1 MGKHVPS
8 GNLFPTV
15 RTRRPTEQREYLSTE
30 RVCSTYRSI
39 DRPTVRYD
47 ACTVLLPMWSFLMD
61 TKLVCSSMNEITR
74 TTDAGITL
82 PPTIDRAAMP
92 TIYYDLTT
100 TVPIRLQSHR
110 PDNDSADMPAI
121 YQSIDRPS
129 STLDPLS
136 SPDACTVLL
145 PEQTAVSP
153 AAVDPLLLFLQHVR
167 FDRCCSA
174 CSVPPTTAAPAC
186 SMT

>member
-1 MGKHVPS
+1 
-8 GNLFPTV
+8 
-15 RTRRPTEQREYLSTE
+15 
-30 RVCSTYRSI
+30 
-39 DRPTVRYD
+39 
-47 ACTVLLPMWSFLMD
+47 
-61 TKLVCSSMNEITR
+61 MNEITR

-100 TVPIRLQSHR
+100 TVPLCLRSTTLLAPYCHT

-167 FDRCCSA
+167 FYRCCSA

-186 SMT
+186 SVPPTTAAPACSYPDLTT